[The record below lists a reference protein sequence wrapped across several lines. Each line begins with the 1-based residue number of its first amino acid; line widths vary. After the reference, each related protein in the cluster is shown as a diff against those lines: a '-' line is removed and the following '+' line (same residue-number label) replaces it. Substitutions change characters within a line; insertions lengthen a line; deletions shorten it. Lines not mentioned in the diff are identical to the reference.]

1 MHKFIS
7 NPDSQL
13 SALPPP
19 YRPAV
24 VNALNNLCSIFGPDP
39 TDRGF
44 VLFVEEN
51 DQLNDI
57 NQACA
62 RDLET
67 SLEGTFLDDNC
78 QIGVVLWGNSGEG
91 VTIVCPD
98 QKGYADEVSEVLR
111 KHLGGEP

>member
-1 MHKFIS
+1 MLKLTS
-7 NPDSQL
+7 TSDSQL

-24 VNALNNLCSIFGPDP
+24 VNALNNLCSILGPDP
-39 TDRGF
+39 NDRGF

-51 DQLNDI
+51 DTLDDV

-67 SLEGTFLDDNC
+67 CLEGAFLDGNC
-78 QIGVVLWGNSGEG
+78 LVGVVLWGNSGAG

-98 QKGYADEVSEVLR
+98 LTNYAEDIVAVLK
-111 KHLGGEP
+111 KHL